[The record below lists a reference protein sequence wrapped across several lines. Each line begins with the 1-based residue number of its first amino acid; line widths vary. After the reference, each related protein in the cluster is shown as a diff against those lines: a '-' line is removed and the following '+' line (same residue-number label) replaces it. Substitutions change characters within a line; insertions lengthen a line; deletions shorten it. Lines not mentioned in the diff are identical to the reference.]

1 MLSTLV
7 AIQSVVL
14 LKWSCFFTGEPVLG
28 WIHERDMVRDNI
40 NDGEFNE
47 EERNDWCVWKT
58 RLIEGYKTEIGYP
71 GISDDDLQ
79 DLQHRDFV

>member
-1 MLSTLV
+1 M
-7 AIQSVVL
+7 
-14 LKWSCFFTGEPVLG
+14 LG

-47 EERNDWCVWKT
+47 EERNDWRVWKT

>member
-1 MLSTLV
+1 
-7 AIQSVVL
+7 
-14 LKWSCFFTGEPVLG
+14 
-28 WIHERDMVRDNI
+28 MVRDNI

-79 DLQHRDFV
+79 DLQHRDFA